1 VWIVSDQVVK
11 RVLDTKQAISELK
24 TLENLKLNKVEG
36 VIYLEDYFVD
46 AFDFICLVFPVLQ
59 PVDTNKLSL
68 RFLWEQLRL
77 MLNVISFYILI
88 VLRL

>member
-1 VWIVSDQVVK
+1 MWIVSDQVVK